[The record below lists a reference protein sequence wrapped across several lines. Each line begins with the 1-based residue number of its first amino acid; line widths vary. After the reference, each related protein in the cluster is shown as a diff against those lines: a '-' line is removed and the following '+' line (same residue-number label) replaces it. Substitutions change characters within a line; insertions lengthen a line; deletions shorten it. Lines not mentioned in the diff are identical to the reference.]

1 MEIYPKE
8 IIIESLAAPLPIDRE
23 ARKGHERSSIDQ
35 RIDYRWIDLRT
46 EANQLMFKAQTTMIN
61 AMRQFL
67 LERSF
72 MEIHTPKLI
81 AAASESGADVFE
93 VKYFDRK
100 AYLAQ
105 SPQFYKQ
112 MAMASGFERIST
124 PMLEDMENL
133 DKSDG
138 GDNLNLI
145 FKVLKR
151 GDKLTAALNS
161 GDPKELS
168 DMGLRYDLTL
178 PLSRFYAANKDKLP
192 HPFKVIQT
200 DRVFRAERPQK
211 GRLREFV
218 QCDIDILG
226 DESPNA
232 EVELIDV
239 TTRALLG
246 IGFDG
251 FTVNINDRRIL
262 RGMLESMGFAADTLD
277 SVCITFDKM
286 DKIGAEGVKAE
297 LTEKQLPESAI
308 QALADFIAA
317 GDVTLDAVAARC
329 ADPAIA
335 DDLKYVLATANT
347 LAAGRYQVAYCPSL
361 VRGQGYYTGMV
372 FEVTCPQ
379 FSGAVAGG
387 GRYDNMV
394 GKFLGVQVP
403 AVGFSIGFERVCGIL
418 LEQGYQI
425 PGAKQKIAL
434 LYGKDTDFPAV
445 LSKAAALREQYN
457 VTVLPQGKKLGKQ
470 LGQLEA
476 AGFAGAAF
484 MDKDEVKI
492 FAQQ

>member
-1 MEIYPKE
+1 MKFIKTPVKGMCDMLPADMRLREHVLGMIKETYGAYGFMQIETPVMEHI
-8 IIIESLAAPLPIDRE
+8 
-23 ARKGHERSSIDQ
+23 
-35 RIDYRWIDLRT
+35 
-46 EANQLMFKAQTTMIN
+46 
-61 AMRQFL
+61 
-67 LERSF
+67 
-72 MEIHTPKLI
+72 
-81 AAASESGADVFE
+81 
-93 VKYFDRK
+93 
-100 AYLAQ
+100 
-105 SPQFYKQ
+105 
-112 MAMASGFERIST
+112 
-124 PMLEDMENL
+124 ENL
-133 DKSDG
+133 TSKQG
-138 GDNLNLI
+138 GDNEKLI
-145 FKVLKR
+145 FKVMKR
-151 GDKLTAALNS
+151 GDKLTSALGS
-161 GDPKELS
+161 GDPKQLS

-262 RGMLESMGFAADTLD
+262 RGMLESMGFASDTLD

-286 DKIGAEGVKAE
+286 DKIGADGVKAE
-297 LTEKQLPESAI
+297 LLEKQLPESAVN
-308 QALADFIAA
+308 ALADFIAA
-317 GDVTLDAVAARC
+317 GEVTLDAVAARC

-335 DDLKYVLATANT
+335 DDLKYVLATANAM
-347 LAAGRYQVAYCPSL
+347 AAGRYQVAYCPSL

-372 FEVTCPQ
+372 FEITCPQ

-394 GKFLGVQVP
+394 GKFLGTQVP

-434 LYGKDTDFPAV
+434 LYGKDADFTAV
-445 LSKAAALREQYN
+445 LSKAAALRDTYN

-484 MDKDEVKI
+484 MDKDEVKV
-492 FAQQ
+492 FAAQ